1 MTTQFNHVQS
11 IGKKDRLSGLEDN
24 LKSFLDWSF
33 LQIGGFVNVNIPTSG
48 ISATKGTGFHIMKNV
63 NEPSKPSKTWEAP
76 RKDWVYENSPSLNN
90 PASISYNPYGSVA
103 SGLNT
108 SPIAFSG
115 VYLNNTFL
123 PAPSGS
129 GNYTYSVNYPL
140 GHITFQNNVA
150 STSNVTVSYSH
161 RYIQVYKAS
170 DSVWWKEIQKETY
183 TPQMKTNGDYSI
195 TSNHRAQLPCIIV
208 ELIPRTEMIPYQLG
222 TTENIV
228 IQDVFLHIFAH
239 TANQRNSII
248 DTLLLQKDNSFWLY
262 DVSAVVKNNA
272 YSLSR
277 NGSINPGGQN
287 YNTLSSN
294 FKDHWSTIKNATL
307 SELNNMSASLY
318 NGIVRWSVEIF
329 P

>member
-11 IGKKDRLSGLEDN
+11 IGRKDRLSGLEDN
-24 LKSFLDWSF
+24 LKGFLDWSF
-33 LQIGGFVNVNIPTSG
+33 LQIGGFVNVPIPTSG
-48 ISATKGTGFHIMKNV
+48 LVNAKNTGFHVMKSV
-63 NEPSKPSKTWEAP
+63 NDPSKPSKTWEAP
-76 RKDWVYENSPSLNN
+76 RKDWVYENN
-90 PASISYNPYGSVA
+90 PALSNPATISYNPYGTSA

-108 SPIAFSG
+108 SPISFSG

-129 GNYTYSVNYPL
+129 GNYTYKTNYPL
-140 GHITFQNNVA
+140 GHIVFDSNVSA
-150 STSNVTVSYSH
+150 TSNVTVSYSY
-161 RYIQVYKAS
+161 RYVQVYKAS
-170 DSVWWKEIQKETY
+170 ESVWWKEIQKETY
-183 TPQMKTNGDYSI
+183 NPQIKPNGDYAI
-195 TSNHRAQLPCIIV
+195 TANHRAQLPCIMV

-228 IQDVFLHIFAH
+228 IQDVFLHVFAQ

-262 DVSAVVKNNA
+262 DVNTVIKNNA
-272 YSLSR
+272 YLLSR
-277 NGSINPGGQN
+277 SGDINPSGYN
-287 YNTLSSN
+287 YNILTEN
-294 FKDHWSTIKNATL
+294 FKSHWSTIKNATL
-307 SELNNMSASLY
+307 SELNNLSASLY